1 MANALKNVTFSLP
14 VDLVE
19 KLKLLAKEDYIPSMN
34 AGVKEALEAYTRLK
48 EREKLK
54 SEMEKASKDPLFMKD
69 LTSSMEA
76 FDFSDSSTDT
86 ESEDE
91 TW

>member
-19 KLKLLAKEDYIPSMN
+19 KLKSLAKDNYIPSLN

-54 SEMEKASKDPLFMKD
+54 IEMEKAAKDPLFMDD
-69 LTSSMEA
+69 LYSSMDA
-76 FDFSDSSTDT
+76 FDLFEGDLVSDPG
-86 ESEDE
+86 DE